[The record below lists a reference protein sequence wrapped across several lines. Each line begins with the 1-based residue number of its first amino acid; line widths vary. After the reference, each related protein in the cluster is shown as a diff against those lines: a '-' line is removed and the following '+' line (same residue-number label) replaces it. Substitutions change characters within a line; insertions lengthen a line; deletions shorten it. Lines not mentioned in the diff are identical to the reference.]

1 MKQEI
6 LEKLQALLNAE
17 NIEEQK
23 GLYRELNQEFFAL
36 YNEEQKALQEKQL
49 DLEAVIEVDEAN
61 DELNTKISETLQSIK
76 IKLAEAKEKKVEEE
90 KINLQKKKDILK
102 NFKDILENEENIG
115 VLFTKI
121 KAIREEW
128 NAIGNIP
135 REYFEEMQKT
145 FSGFNDTFNY
155 NVNIYKELKDHDLK
169 RNYSLKNQIVFEL
182 GKLLEETNI
191 KNLEKAVKKLQ
202 NEWEEV
208 GPTPNQYWEE
218 LKNQYWE
225 KIKALYDK
233 IRVYYEGLKTEQ
245 QENLAKKKQLI
256 EEASQIVVNVPTSFK
271 EWEKVSNQLN
281 ELMDKWKKVGFA
293 PKEDNDLVWKEF
305 RSHFNDFFAKK
316 TEYFKAQNDVFAE
329 HKKAKQALIDSISEL
344 INPEDWKGST
354 QRLINVQNEWKK
366 IGFSGRSDDKLWKD
380 FRSKCDEFFAKKD
393 AFFKGMEGE
402 QLENLKKKQELI
414 EAIKSFVPG
423 DDNKANVTALK
434 DFSKAF
440 TEIGN
445 VPMKDKDEVYN
456 AYKTALN
463 AHYDNLKMNQNEK
476 EKMLFEARIDQLK
489 ESANPARFITQEKE
503 KIRNRI
509 NEITKEIANYE
520 NNLGFF
526 SKSKSANP
534 MLDGVLKSIEKGKSE
549 IESLKSKLKLINKT
563 EEA

>member
-6 LEKLQALLNAE
+6 LAKLQTILNSE
-17 NIEEQK
+17 DIEEQK

-36 YNEEQKALQEKQL
+36 FNEEQKALQEKQL
-49 DLEAVIEVDEAN
+49 DIEVEIIVDEAN
-61 DELNTKISETLQSIK
+61 ELLNKEISDALTA
-76 IKLAEAKEKKVEEE
+76 IKLKLVEAKEKRALEENE
-90 KINLQKKKDILK
+90 NLQKKKTILK
-102 NFKDILENEENIG
+102 TFKDILENEENIG

-121 KAIREEW
+121 KEIREEW
-128 NAIGNIP
+128 KAIGNIP
-135 REYFEEMQKT
+135 RDQFEAMQKA

-182 GKLLEETNI
+182 GKLLEENNI
-191 KNLEKAVKKLQ
+191 KTIEKAVKKLQ

-225 KIKALYDK
+225 KIKAIYDK
-233 IRVYYEGLKTEQ
+233 IRAYYDGLKIEQ

-256 EEASQIVVNVPTSFK
+256 EDAISIVSTPPTSFK
-271 EWEKVSNQLN
+271 EWEKTTQQLN
-281 ELMDKWKKVGFA
+281 DLMESWKKIGFA
-293 PKEDNDLVWKEF
+293 PKEENDLVWKEF

-316 TEYFKAQNDVFAE
+316 SEFFKAQNDVFAE
-329 HKKAKQALIDSISEL
+329 HKKAKQALIDSIESL

-354 QRLINVQNEWKK
+354 QRLINIQNEWKK
-366 IGFSGRSDDKLWKD
+366 IGFSGRSDDKLWKE
-380 FRSKCDEFFAKKD
+380 FRAKCDAFFNQKD
-393 AFFKGMEGE
+393 AFFKGLEGE
-402 QLENLKKKQELI
+402 QVENLKKKQDLI
-414 EAIKSFVPG
+414 EAIKAFVPG

-434 DFSKAF
+434 EFSKTF

-463 AHYDNLKMNQNEK
+463 THYDNLKMNQVEK

-489 ESANPARFITQEKE
+489 ESANPASFITQEKE

-534 MLDGVLKSIEKGKSE
+534 LLDGVLKNIEKGKSE
-549 IESLKSKLKLINKT
+549 IESLKTKLKLINKA
-563 EEA
+563 EA